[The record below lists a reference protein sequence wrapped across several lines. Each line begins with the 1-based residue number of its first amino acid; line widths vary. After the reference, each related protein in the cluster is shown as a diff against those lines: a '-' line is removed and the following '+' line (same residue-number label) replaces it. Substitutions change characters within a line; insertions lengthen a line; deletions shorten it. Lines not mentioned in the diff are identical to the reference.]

1 MLDTIRDSESAR
13 AIPNIVR
20 PLVDLLRNGEPS
32 FQKDTI
38 EYQYRRVV
46 FEILNRLPTN
56 EAIRVHLSSI
66 FSCMVH
72 VIRTDNEDNGQ
83 TACKTL
89 VDLVRNYRSVT
100 EEGVTEF
107 VAIFQE
113 AYSNIKGLVEQYLSE
128 DSPPADSNTAL
139 PALRSFK
146 ALGEMGM
153 VMVMMSQVQRN
164 LVASTLQGSSSY
176 AFEILAL
183 ESPAQHKARTD
194 FEAMGG
200 IWDGVA
206 PTVKNLTLYGDF
218 IQAQI
223 KVRNLSV
230 QFARYSSE
238 PSRCCLILHMSCG
251 LQQT

>member
-32 FQKDTI
+32 FQKDTM

-66 FSCMVH
+66 FSCMIH

-100 EEGVTEF
+100 EEGVAEF

-113 AYSNIKGLVEQYLSE
+113 AYTNIKGLVERYLSA
-128 DSPPADSNTAL
+128 DSPLADPNTAL

-194 FEAMGG
+194 YEAMGS

-223 KVRNLSV
+223 KVRV
-230 QFARYSSE
+230 
-238 PSRCCLILHMSCG
+238 
-251 LQQT
+251 